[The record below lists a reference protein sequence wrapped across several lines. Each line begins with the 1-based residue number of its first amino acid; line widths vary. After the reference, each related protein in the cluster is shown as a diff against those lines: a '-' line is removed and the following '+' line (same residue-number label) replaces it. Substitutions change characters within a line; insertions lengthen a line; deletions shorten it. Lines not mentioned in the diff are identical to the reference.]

1 MRAAAQEHAMHYGR
15 VISRCIFLTR
25 DVRVYRFRRCQSRGS
40 GLLFRTLLSSSSI
53 MQLVIYSR
61 LNAVLYS
68 ARQSI
73 VFHFDILLHDGRL
86 ARDNE
91 YGYLTGSSNVNK
103 AASFQASA
111 RRSFGVKI
119 SRYEREAD
127 VGREIPRAEFL
138 RRARV

>member
-1 MRAAAQEHAMHYGR
+1 
-15 VISRCIFLTR
+15 
-25 DVRVYRFRRCQSRGS
+25 
-40 GLLFRTLLSSSSI
+40 
-53 MQLVIYSR
+53 MQLVTYSR

-73 VFHFDILLHDGRL
+73 VFHFDIPLHAGRL

-119 SRYEREAD
+119 SRYERQML
-127 VGREIPRAEFL
+127 VGKFRERSFSSA
-138 RRARV
+138 RARARTRSLTLARIIAVASNLYTANAV